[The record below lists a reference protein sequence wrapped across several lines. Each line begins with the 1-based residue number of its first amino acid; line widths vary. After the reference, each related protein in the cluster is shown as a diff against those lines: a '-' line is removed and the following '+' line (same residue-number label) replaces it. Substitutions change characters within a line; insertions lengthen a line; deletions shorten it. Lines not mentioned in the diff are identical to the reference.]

1 MKICI
6 LKSSNKGI
14 YKTVCDLNIHTM
26 DETEKKHKH
35 ELLCIMLTRYD
46 ILFTG
51 YGVTA
56 GTGQEWITASVKS
69 GLRSTGLSGLFILFY
84 VFQVV
89 AMHNCL
95 LEVIESI

>member
-1 MKICI
+1 
-6 LKSSNKGI
+6 
-14 YKTVCDLNIHTM
+14 
-26 DETEKKHKH
+26 
-35 ELLCIMLTRYD
+35 MLTRYD
-46 ILFTG
+46 ILLTG

-69 GLRSTGLSGLFILFY
+69 GLRSTGLSGLFNILFY

-95 LEVIESI
+95 LVVIESI